1 MILGE
6 DLLPYSTLSTTS
18 TICELKYG
26 EKRRIVAHFK
36 DCCTETRKPMSFEF
50 VTDGEKTYQEQ
61 IREFVSAKS
70 DREKTPY
77 KKVELF
83 WPHPLFKVIYI

>member
-1 MILGE
+1 M
-6 DLLPYSTLSTTS
+6 
-18 TICELKYG
+18 
-26 EKRRIVAHFK
+26 
-36 DCCTETRKPMSFEF
+36 TRKPLSFEF

-61 IREFVSAKS
+61 IKEFVSAKS